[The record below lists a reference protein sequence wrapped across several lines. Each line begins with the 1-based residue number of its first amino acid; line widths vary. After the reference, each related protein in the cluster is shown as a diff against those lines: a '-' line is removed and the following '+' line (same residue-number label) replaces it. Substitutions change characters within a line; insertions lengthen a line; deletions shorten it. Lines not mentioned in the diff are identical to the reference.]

1 MKKVVILLL
10 VLVVAVVFWSKK
22 SEKSQEDNLEGNSD
36 TEEADSVDTES
47 DEEFCSMA
55 RKDNTRAAWEKYLKK
70 FPEGKC
76 AEEGKTVKNKFKKI
90 GGLEWSDVLDW
101 DSDIWE
107 ALCDDNCFSGKTA
120 GHKFV
125 TLDDAKTYCEEL
137 KTYDHEDWRL
147 PTVDELKVLLENCS
161 ETGKKG
167 ECLYSQLQ
175 GEDTIGLWA
184 YSDDST
190 AWYANAQGVQED
202 NIYSSRSVRCVRQD
216 APEACE
222 TARKY
227 NTKYYWNYYFEH
239 YPEGKCIGDAK
250 IFLEKSACES
260 ARKVNTRA
268 AWEKYLK
275 KFPDGKCAKEGMAV
289 RNKFRKID
297 GLEWSDIFYAARD
310 SYDEEHDDPSD
321 YCSRLTEGGHDDWRL
336 PTIDE
341 LRTLVQNHPGTVTG
355 GLCKISEKNGKISI
369 DFDESSS
376 CNGIEGSNFSKLGDD
391 DVQLFSSTSAWVL
404 DSQSGRVHPYWSWF
418 LDFTNG
424 AIVYKFTKDHPDL
437 IGLDFRCVRQDDL
450 DACKAAREESTEYS
464 WEEYLQKFP
473 EGKCADEAKAG
484 PKDELVC
491 EKARKGNNRAAWEKY
506 LLKFPDGKCAG
517 EAKSVIN
524 KFIRIGTLEW
534 SGVIKSDDYEEDAV
548 LFCENLVEDG
558 YTDWRMPNIDE
569 LRTLIIN
576 NPNTVAGSPCDFDD
590 DVTCEGEGL
599 DGSNNFSKLG
609 DTDWLMSYSSGKK
622 DDRDKFRA
630 VYFGQGLLGDFD
642 IGDIW
647 FDMRCVRQNDHDAC
661 ETAKKYNEFYYWK
674 HYLENYPNGKCVKEA
689 KTALKEL
696 EESPCKDA
704 GIDKDTWKL
713 ENYLRDFPN
722 GKCAKEAKDELDKEA
737 CEKARGEYRGWRNY
751 LRDFPDGMCAKEARD
766 ELDKEACEFARRDK
780 KYLWWWKTY
789 LEDFPE
795 GKCAKE
801 AENSLKNM
809 DQKACEYA
817 KKANTQES
825 WNYYLESLSY
835 PVDYRVRESWD
846 YYLNNFPKA
855 KCIAE
860 AKAFFDQLICEKAHK
875 ENNLLSWKAYLEE
888 FPEGKCAAE
897 AKSRIKELETKKV
910 EPEK

>member
-1 MKKVVILLL
+1 MKKLVIL
-10 VLVVAVVFWSKK
+10 VLVLAVAAVFWSKK
-22 SEKSQEDNLEGNSD
+22 SEKIQEEKQEKISD
-36 TEEADSVDTES
+36 AEETDSVEPES
-47 DEEFCSMA
+47 DEEACEPA
-55 RKDNTRAAWEKYLKK
+55 RKENTRAAWEKYLKK

-76 AEEGKTVKNKFKKI
+76 AEEGRAFIEKYRKI
-90 GGLEWSDVLDW
+90 GGLEWSNVLDW

-107 ALCDDNCFSGKTA
+107 ALCDDNCFSEKVGD
-120 GHKFV
+120 HEFV

-137 KTYDHEDWRL
+137 KAYDHEDWRL
-147 PTVDELKVLLENCS
+147 PTVDEFKVLFENCS

-175 GEDTIGLWA
+175 GEDTMGLWA
-184 YSDDST
+184 YSDDDSV
-190 AWYANAQGVQED
+190 WYANAQGVQED
-202 NIYSSRSVRCVRQD
+202 NIYSSRSVRCVRQN

-289 RNKFRKID
+289 RNKFRKIN
-297 GLEWSDIFYAARD
+297 GLEWSDIFHAEFHAD
-310 SYDEEHDDPSD
+310 TGYDYDPIF
-321 YCSRLTEGGHDDWRL
+321 YCDRHRFTEGGHDGWRL

-355 GLCKISEKNGKISI
+355 GLCKISEKDGKTWIEL
-369 DFDESSS
+369 DESSS
-376 CNGIEGSNFSKLGDD
+376 CDGIEGSNFSKLGDD
-391 DVQLFSSTSAWVL
+391 DVQLFSSTNAWGL
-404 DSQSGRVHPYWSWF
+404 DYQSGRAHPYWSWF
-418 LDFTNG
+418 LDFTDG
-424 AIVYKFTKDHPDL
+424 AIVYKYTRDNVDL
-437 IGLDFRCVRQDDL
+437 IGVDFRCVRQDDL

-473 EGKCADEAKAG
+473 KGKCAEEAKVG

-491 EKARKGNNRAAWEKY
+491 KKARKLNNRAAWEDY
-506 LLKFPDGKCAG
+506 LKKFPEGKCAKEG
-517 EAKSVIN
+517 KAVRDQFK
-524 KFIRIGTLEW
+524 RIGTLEW
-534 SGVIKSDDYEEDAV
+534 SDVIKSDDYEEDVV

-558 YTDWRMPNIDE
+558 YSDWRMPNIDE

-576 NPNTVAGSPCDFDD
+576 NPNKVVDGTCDFEDD
-590 DVTCEGEGL
+590 ICDMEGL
-599 DGSNNFSKLG
+599 GGSNKLG
-609 DTDWLMSYSSGKK
+609 DTDWLWSSSSVKG
-622 DDRDKFRA
+622 DRDKRQA
-630 VYFGQGLLGDFD
+630 VYFGQGRLVALAVGNIFFD
-642 IGDIW
+642 I
-647 FDMRCVRQNDHDAC
+647 RCVRQDDLDAC

-696 EESPCKDA
+696 EEAPCKDA
-704 GIDKDTWKL
+704 GIDQDTWKL

-722 GKCAKEAKDELDKEA
+722 GKCAKEARDELDKEA
-737 CEKARGEYRGWRNY
+737 CEKARGEYRGWENY
-751 LRDFPDGMCAKEARD
+751 LRDFPDGRCAKEAKD
-766 ELDKEACEFARRDK
+766 KLDKEACEFARQDK
-780 KYLWWWKTY
+780 KYLWWWKRY
-789 LEDFPE
+789 LKDFPE

-860 AKAFFDQLICEKAHK
+860 AKAFFDQLICEKARK

-888 FPEGKCAAE
+888 FPEGKCADE
-897 AKSRIKELETKKV
+897 AKTFLEKEQ
-910 EPEK
+910 EK